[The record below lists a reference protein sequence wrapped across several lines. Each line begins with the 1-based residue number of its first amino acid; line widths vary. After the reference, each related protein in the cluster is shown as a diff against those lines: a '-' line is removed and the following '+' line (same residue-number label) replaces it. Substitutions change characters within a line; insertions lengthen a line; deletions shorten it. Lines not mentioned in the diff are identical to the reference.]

1 MVERYTEQAEMDKFM
16 DKYETAWSR
25 KHGEWGNYVGREK
38 QTRMNNKKYGSVSN
52 NVIIYL
58 Y

>member
-1 MVERYTEQAEMDKFM
+1 MVGRYTKQAEMGRFM
-16 DKYETAWSR
+16 DKCETARSR

-38 QTRMNNKKYGSVSN
+38 QTRMNNKKHDSVSN